1 MKKMPYTSAGSFSA
15 VFISLV
21 SALGSSLLYSDSYSI
36 FTNWISDLGSSSK
49 NPAGHIYFEVGC
61 ILTGIA
67 IMVMSFGLVI
77 WKTTNRKQDN
87 LILLARYCGL
97 LMAFTLIMVGIF
109 SEDYGRIH
117 YFWASVYFILTLI
130 FLIIVN
136 TALKSHTSYIIWIYY
151 YTFVSILINFIF
163 IFSVII
169 GFHIPLLEWLAVLSG
184 LLWIGLIGYNTLKL
198 KSQRFRDHPKSH
210 KSM

>member
-1 MKKMPYTSAGSFSA
+1 MKLLNLKKIPLTSVGSFFA
-15 VFISLV
+15 IFISLV
-21 SALGSSLLYSDSYSI
+21 SGLASFISYNGSYSI
-36 FTNWISDLGSSSK
+36 LNNWISDLGNSSK
-49 NPAGHIYFEVGC
+49 NPSGYFYFDIGC

-67 IMVMSFGLVI
+67 IIMSAVGLI
-77 WKTTNRKQDN
+77 KWTTTNRKQEN
-87 LILLARYCGL
+87 LVHLSKYCEF
-97 LMAFTLIMVGIF
+97 LMAFALIMVGIF

-117 YFWASVYFILTLI
+117 YFWASVYFILTFI

-136 TALKSHTSYIIWIYY
+136 ITLKDHPRYIIWIYY

-169 GFHIPLLEWLAVLSG
+169 GFHIPILEWLAVLSG

-198 KSQRFRDHPKSH
+198 QEP
-210 KSM
+210 